1 MAQWWLYKCE
11 VCGTASFT
19 NSDHGNAWY
28 ADCGSCRGWG
38 YHDKIILG
46 AECVYPLNRIV
57 FMDTKDTKKEAS
69 DGEKD
74 KQDGQEH

>member
-1 MAQWWLYKCE
+1 MAQWYLYKCE
-11 VCGTASFT
+11 VCGAASFA
-19 NSDHGNAWY
+19 NNDHGSAWY
-28 ADCGSCRGWG
+28 AECLSCKGWQ

-46 AECVYPLNRIV
+46 VECVYPVNRIV
-57 FMDTKDTKKEAS
+57 FMDTKDTKKEAL